1 MLFYL
6 LVTTV
11 WMAFLSLVQ
20 STQFPCLLKKD
31 LGYRL
36 LLPEHVFIVT
46 DQHAVKFKFA
56 FVNVIVIVV
65 LHKGFPQ
72 KSFAFIVISAVD
84 G

>member
-6 LVTTV
+6 LLTTV
-11 WMAFLSLVQ
+11 WMASLSLVQ
-20 STQFPCLLKKD
+20 STRFPCLLKKD